1 MLQKR
6 VGVGT
11 IPEISKTDDRPL
23 YIIISTISRTV
34 VNVRYTSH
42 TMKKSGWG
50 FDANDLDMSVRPQDD
65 FYHHAAG
72 GWLMN
77 NPIPKTESRWGSFME
92 LRYNTDRQLRAILAD
107 LETPEM
113 SSRGKIKK
121 GSSEQ
126 LIRDFYRSGMDMKR
140 RNALGAKPLLP
151 FFRQVQGLKST
162 KDLLAL
168 VADLH
173 KIGVGVLWGTAVDQD
188 SKKSTKYAL
197 HIYQDGLGM
206 PDRDYYLKNDAE
218 SKRVRDAY
226 LPFLE
231 KMFKLIGDTPK
242 VARANAATV
251 LALETKLA
259 EASMKKEDARDAEK
273 VYNRKTISQLS
284 KIAPT
289 VDWARYFKKTG
300 AGAPAA
306 VIVMQPEFLS
316 AVSKL
321 LTEVPLEDWKTYLRF
336 HITSDH
342 AGYLS
347 DTFIKTSFSFY
358 GTVLGGAKVI
368 KPLWRR
374 VLNVVNGHLGEPLGK
389 IYVDKHFPAEAKA
402 KMNVLVD
409 DLFEAYEA
417 RLKALPWMTPA
428 TKKKAL
434 KKLASMNRKIGY
446 PDKWKSYAGLTITPN
461 DYVGN
466 ATRSALHGH
475 AREMKKLKKPI
486 DRGEWFMFP
495 QTVNAYFAPNLND
508 IVFPAAILQPP
519 FFNVD
524 ADDALNY
531 GSIGTVIGHEITHG
545 FDDQGSKYDHNGNL
559 KSWWTDEDRK
569 SFEKRAEIIKKQY
582 DAYTVADGV
591 HVNGQLTLGENIADL
606 GGFAIAYDAYQLRL
620 KKTGRKDL
628 DGYTP
633 EQRFFLGTALFERE
647 NSRPEFQKTQVL
659 TDPHS
664 PSEFRINGPASNM
677 EPFYDAFGVKKG
689 DGLYREPEVRT
700 TVW

>member
-1 MLQKR
+1 
-6 VGVGT
+6 
-11 IPEISKTDDRPL
+11 
-23 YIIISTISRTV
+23 
-34 VNVRYTSH
+34 
-42 TMKKSGWG
+42 MKKGWG
-50 FDANDLDMSVRPQDD
+50 FDKKDLDTGVRPQDD
-65 FYHHAAG
+65 FYRYAAG
-72 GWLMN
+72 GWLKN

-92 LRYNTDRQLRAILAD
+92 LRYNTDKQLHAILTE
-107 LETPEM
+107 LE
-113 SSRGKIKK
+113 SKKKVAK
-121 GSSEQ
+121 GSPEQ

-140 RNALGAKPLLP
+140 RNALGMKPLLP
-151 FFRQVQGLKST
+151 FLKKIDAMKST

-168 VADLH
+168 VSELH
-173 KIGVGVLWGTAVDQD
+173 RIGVGVFWGTAVDQD
-188 SKKSTKYAL
+188 SKNSTKYAL
-197 HIYQDGLGM
+197 HVYQDGLGM

-231 KMFKLIGDTPK
+231 KMFRLIGDTPSIAK
-242 VARANAATV
+242 ANATTV
-251 LALETKLA
+251 LQLETKLA
-259 EASMKKEDARDAEK
+259 EGSMTKEDARDAEK
-273 VYNRKTISQLS
+273 IYNKFTLT
-284 KIAPT
+284 KLAKLAPSI
-289 VDWARYFKKTG
+289 DWIRYFKNIG
-300 AGAPAA
+300 AGAPVS
-306 VIVMQPEFLS
+306 VIVMQPEFLK
-316 AVSKL
+316 AVSTL
-321 LTEVPLEDWKTYLRF
+321 IEDVPLSDWKTYLRF
-336 HITSDH
+336 HLSSDH

-347 DTFIKTSFSFY
+347 DAFIKTSFSFY
-358 GTVLGGAKVI
+358 GTVLGGAKVM

-374 VLNVVNGHLGEPLGK
+374 VLNAVNGHLGEALGK
-389 IYVDKHFPAEAKA
+389 LYVEKHFPPKA
-402 KMNVLVD
+402 KEKMNELVD

-417 RLKALPWMTPA
+417 RLRALPWMTAP

-446 PDKWKSYAGLTITPN
+446 PEKWKSYAGLIISPT

-466 ATRSALHGH
+466 ATRTALHSH

-582 DAYTVADGV
+582 DAYTVADSV

-620 KKTGRKDL
+620 KKTGRVDI

-677 EPFYDAFGVKKG
+677 EPFYEAFSVKKG
-689 DGLYREPEVRT
+689 DGLYREPNIRT